1 MHTETTRAR
10 TRTAGALLA
19 TAIAAAMV
27 LFGATPASALW
38 DPDPVLPR
46 AGFFTQVT
54 ITGSQYPTNVTG
66 ELTTLAPTP
75 GAYPATGAS
84 VEAVSPQLIT
94 IADPVSGATAS
105 AYCIDFSTETGIG
118 AGYNIGEW
126 DASNVPNLD
135 YINYILNNYFP
146 FNTANPLSGLP
157 LSQQV
162 AAVQSTIWYFSDGF
176 VLATGTN
183 ATIRNA
189 TAAVVQ
195 AALDSGG
202 LPEPALPTLAID
214 PTPPRCPRTDR
225 SWDLSRSP
233 EPPAAR
239 STRPWAWRSSW
250 IRREPSLFP
259 SAPRSLPARS
269 SGRGGP
275 GRLRR

>member
-1 MHTETTRAR
+1 MHTETTRSR

-66 ELTTLAPTP
+66 ELTTLGPTP
-75 GAYPATGAS
+75 GPYPATGAS

-105 AYCIDFSTETGIG
+105 AYCIDFSTETGVG

-126 DASNVPNLD
+126 DESNVPNLD
-135 YINYILNNYFP
+135 YINYILTNYFP
-146 FNTANPLSGLP
+146 FDTSNPISGLT
-157 LSQQV
+157 LAQQV
-162 AAVQSTIWYFSDGF
+162 AAVQSAIWYFSDGF
-176 VLATGTN
+176 VLATGTT

-195 AALDSGG
+195 DALDSGG
-202 LPEPALPTLAID
+202 LPEPSVPTLGIE
-214 PTPPRCPRTDR
+214 PGTTTI
-225 SWDLSRSP
+225 P
-233 EPPAAR
+233 EDGSIVGPFTVSGTASGTLDAAAGVEVFLDQAGTQPVPVGTAVA
-239 STRPWAWRSSW
+239 SGAQLWAR
-250 IRREPSLFP
+250 
-259 SAPRSLPARS
+259 
-269 SGRGGP
+269 
-275 GRLRR
+275 